1 VKHLDGGTCNSF
13 CHVRPH
19 IGGLM
24 CSKRLGKLYLSE
36 RQLGIRSGKLSVEL
50 GSDTFNTLCRV

>member
-1 VKHLDGGTCNSF
+1 VKHIDGGTCDSF
-13 CHVRPH
+13 CYVRPY

-24 CSKRLGKLYLSE
+24 CSKCLGKLYLSE

-50 GSDTFNTLCRV
+50 GIDTFNTLCWV

>member
-24 CSKRLGKLYLSE
+24 CSKYLGKLYLSE
-36 RQLGIRSGKLSVEL
+36 RQLGVRSGKLSVEL
-50 GSDTFNTLCRV
+50 GSDTFNIICRV